1 MTTGRASFLALG
13 AIGAIGAI
21 GVIAAFGLGVWIGPH
36 LTGAARE
43 PSQAIVEH
51 ATPIEIAEATPA
63 PRPTSTRL
71 TPPVVP
77 ATSADLQ
84 ARLRPVLYQ
93 GTDMDIAAQGFRDGE
108 HFATVAH
115 AARNTEVPFVLL
127 KHRVLAE
134 GKSLAAAIRDSRP
147 AIDAAA
153 QADLAVA
160 QARVDIATI
169 KG

>member
-1 MTTGRASFLALG
+1 MTNSRASVLA
-13 AIGAIGAI
+13 
-21 GVIAAFGLGVWIGPH
+21 IAAFGLGIWIGPH
-36 LTGAARE
+36 LTGAVRE
-43 PSQAIVEH
+43 SSPQATVELPSPVET
-51 ATPIEIAEATPA
+51 ALAMPT
-63 PRPTSTRL
+63 PRPTPRPDVPRV
-71 TPPVVP
+71 TPSAVP

-93 GTDMDIAAQGFRDGE
+93 GTNMDIAAEGFRDGE

-134 GKSLAAAIRDSRP
+134 GKSLAAAIRDSKP